1 MRRPAPHPLE
11 DQTLP
16 LTPTPSSPRQ
26 LQGFTL
32 VELLVAIALLGVLL
46 AVIIPGITALLGI
59 NRLGER
65 ELTTTTQAQRVLEDV
80 KGAWQITPDVT
91 TAQVQ
96 ARFDSNCVPGL
107 VLPTG
112 TTLQSRS
119 LDSRAQNPGSP
130 VNVSV
135 AATCLAS
142 AAAPPAM
149 RRVTVTAGTG
159 AQATTLTLDVLRPQ

>member
-1 MRRPAPHPLE
+1 MPM
-11 DQTLP
+11 LP
-16 LTPTPSSPRQ
+16 TSSPPRQ
-26 LQGFTL
+26 VQGFTL

-65 ELTTTTQAQRVLEDV
+65 ELTTTTQAQRVLEEV
-80 KGAWQITPDVT
+80 KGAWQ
-91 TAQVQ
+91 VQ
-96 ARFDSNCVPGL
+96 NTYDWNCVPGL
-107 VLPTG
+107 VLPSG
-112 TTLQSRS
+112 VTLQSRP
-119 LDSRAQNPGSP
+119 LDSRAQSPGSL

-135 AATCLAS
+135 AAACPAS
-142 AAAPPAM
+142 TATAPVM